1 MMGGCRGFY
10 DGGNILN
17 FDLDSNCILQN
28 VPFLINQTRHFSFSH
43 SFTYGLNFA
52 IKNFKELF

>member
-28 VPFLINQTRHFSFSH
+28 VPFLINQTDILVLVTLLH
-43 SFTYGLNFA
+43 TG
-52 IKNFKELF
+52 